1 VSAEDKV
8 SQAQAL
14 VGVLEQLG
22 YRTAFGI
29 PGGAIAGIFAALSG
43 RTCLRVVL
51 AQHEGGAAYMAMG
64 QSLATAGRHIGL
76 CFATSGPGITNLIT
90 GVAAA
95 FEEQVPMFVL
105 TGNVST
111 DLIGKGA
118 AQDAFPGGTNA
129 VGMLQWVTARSVT
142 AMKAADIV
150 PLAIEL
156 HQEALRSRRPVHLN
170 VPVNLAAAPYDA
182 PPTGAAHTADARR
195 PSMPAGEDDGAV
207 AATTEATMASAIAT
221 LLGAERPLIFAG
233 HGIKISGLGAALAE
247 SLAAT
252 ALPALVTSHA
262 KGVLSEDHPMFMGTF
277 GFAAPPSAA
286 AFLLAYQPDAIVF
299 LGTDLG
305 ETSTAG
311 WSPLLAMPRVKIH
324 VDRDPRAFKNSYAG
338 ATPVRADIGVFLA
351 RLVDASRSGDHGGS
365 RRRQRLDALSA
376 HRPAPPAVAAATAAT
391 TATTAAEGPVHPAAF
406 MTALAGHLPRDAQ
419 VFADI
424 GNTMAWAIHHLPIR
438 DRQQFYVPMALGAM
452 GSALCAAIGAKA
464 ACPERPV
471 VALVGD
477 CAMTMHGAEMLT
489 ASLAR
494 LPVKVFVLNDQGHGM
509 VEHGLALLGTPV
521 SGLRHARRVDFVAF
535 GQALGVPAL
544 HVGSLHELARI
555 DWAHHLRAPEPLIVD
570 VAIDPAV
577 VPPILAR
584 TRVLGVGVGHAQPGA
599 GS

>member
-1 VSAEDKV
+1 VSAEV
-8 SQAQAL
+8 AVTQSQAQAL
-14 VGVLEQLG
+14 VGVLERLG

-43 RTCLRVVL
+43 RTSLRVVL
-51 AQHEGGAAYMAMG
+51 SQHEGGAAYMAMG
-64 QSLATAGRHIGL
+64 QSLATAGRRIGL

-118 AQDAFPGGTNA
+118 AQDAFPGGTHA
-129 VGMLQWVTARSVT
+129 VGMLQSVTARSVT
-142 AMKAADIV
+142 AMTARDIV

-156 HQEALRSRRPVHLN
+156 HEEALRSRRPVHLN
-170 VPVNLAAAPYDA
+170 VPVNLAAAPY
-182 PPTGAAHTADARR
+182 GAR
-195 PSMPAGEDDGAV
+195 PAGAEPAVDSLVSPRAAQVCAPSVEDDRAL
-207 AATTEATMASAIAT
+207 AAAIAA
-221 LLGAERPLIFAG
+221 LLAAERPLIFVG
-233 HGIKISGLGAALAE
+233 HGIKASGLGAALAE
-247 SLAAT
+247 TLAAT
-252 ALPALVTSHA
+252 ALPALVTSHG

-277 GFAAPPSAA
+277 GFAAPPSST
-286 AFLLAYQPDAIVF
+286 AFLLGYQPDAIAF

-311 WSPLLAMPRVKIH
+311 WSPLLARPRVKIH
-324 VDRDPRAFKNSYAG
+324 IDRDARAFNKTYAVDM
-338 ATPVRADIGVFLA
+338 PVRAQIGAFLS
-351 RLVDASRSGDHGGS
+351 RLVDASRSDDVGGVG
-365 RRRQRLDALSA
+365 RRRRMQ
-376 HRPAPPAVAAATAAT
+376 AVATHCPAAPVTPAFAAT
-391 TATTAAEGPVHPAAF
+391 GLIHPAAF
-406 MTALAGHLPRDAQ
+406 MTALGGRLPRDAQ

-438 DRQQFYVPMALGAM
+438 DRQQFHVPMALGAM

-477 CAMTMHGAEMLT
+477 CAMMMHGAEMLT
-489 ASLAR
+489 ALLAQ
-494 LPVKVFVLNDQGHGM
+494 LHVKVFVLNDQGHGM
-509 VEHGLALLGTPV
+509 VDHGLALLGTPV
-521 SGLRHARRVDFVAF
+521 SGLRHSRRVDFVAF
-535 GQALGVPAL
+535 GRALGVAAF
-544 HVGSLHELARI
+544 HVGSLRELAQI

-584 TRVLGVGVGHAQPGA
+584 TRVLGVGHAQQTG
-599 GS
+599 GES